1 MSRPYG
7 LLAELTHRCP
17 LRCPYCSNPLELA
30 ARREELPPAEWQRV
44 LAEAAA
50 LGVVQVGFS
59 GGEPLLY
66 EGLELLIETARREG
80 MYSNLITSAV
90 GLTPARAARLRAAGL
105 DAVQISLQADEAE
118 VGDAVAGARVHA
130 AKLAAAAAVRD
141 AGLPLGLNVVL
152 HAGTIDRL
160 DGIIRLAES
169 LGAIRLELANVQF
182 YGWAHANRAALLP
195 TREQVDRAAEVV
207 AAHAE
212 RLGPRLAL
220 IYVLPDYHER
230 RPKPCLHGWGS
241 RALTVNPRGD
251 VLPCQAANAI
261 PDLEFP
267 NVRDH
272 DLAWIWRESAAFNRF
287 RGFEWMPEPCRSCP
301 ERERDFGGCRCQA
314 ALLTGDATRTDPVCE
329 FAPDRGLIDA
339 VLAAPAAPGD
349 WRYRPAA
356 GA

>member
-1 MSRPYG
+1 M
-7 LLAELTHRCP
+7 
-17 LRCPYCSNPLELA
+17 RCPYCSNPLELT
-30 ARREELPPAEWQRV
+30 ARREELDVAVWRRV
-44 LAEAAA
+44 IVEAAE

-66 EGLELLIETARREG
+66 AGLDALVETARREG
-80 MYSNLITSAV
+80 MYSNLITSGV
-90 GLTPARAARLRAAGL
+90 GLTPERASGLRRAGL
-105 DAVQISLQADEAE
+105 DAVQISLQADEAT
-118 VGDAVAGARVHA
+118 VADAIAGARVHG
-130 AKLAAAAAVRD
+130 AKLAAAAAVRS

-152 HAGTIDRL
+152 HTGTIDRI

-195 TREQVDRAAEVV
+195 TRAQVDRAAEVV
-207 AAHAE
+207 AAHE
-212 RLGPRLAL
+212 SRLGSRLDL
-220 IYVLPDYHER
+220 IYVRPDYHER

-261 PDLEFP
+261 PDMTFP
-267 NVRDH
+267 NVREH
-272 DLAWIWRESAAFNRF
+272 DLAWIWRQSEAFNRF
-287 RGFEWMPEPCRSCP
+287 RGFDWMPEPCRSCP

-314 ALLTGDATRTDPVCE
+314 ALLTGDAGRTDPVCE
-329 FAPDRGLIDA
+329 FAPDRRLVDE
-339 VLAAPAAPGD
+339 VLAAPMSDGA
-349 WRYRPAA
+349 WHYRAAA